1 MRMMPKGK
9 KLAVCFVTCS
19 LLATQTSVWNAVPV
33 HAAAE
38 PSRGESGKEK
48 TSGKEQRS
56 WKETKKQKQ
65 TEKQKKNIKLTKAKW
80 QVQTAKQEKTG
91 KQAQTAKQKQTQT
104 AKQKQAQAEKQ
115 KQTQA
120 EKQKKAEKPAQA
132 EKQKKAEKQ
141 KQAEK
146 QAQAEKQKQAAK
158 ASDQAQGI
166 SVAYHSQEEIRSYI
180 KANGASIK
188 DPLQFAQNPVT
199 NAPYHPGSLSDQ
211 TQQSALNMLKQIRYI
226 AGISDQVELSDEM
239 CAKVQASSLVQYV
252 NGKMSH
258 YPEKP
263 SDMEQ
268 ALYQLGYDGAGQSNI
283 AWSSAAGAGLNRT
296 LVLSWMEDG
305 DESNID
311 AVGHR
316 RWLLNPKMGKTGFGA
331 VSGSKG
337 TFSGVYAFDTSNR
350 TAAETGVAWPA
361 QNMPAEYFST
371 EFPWSISMGQEV
383 SQSSVKV
390 KLTRLSD
397 QKVWNFSDSA
407 SDGAFYVNNDGYG
420 QKGCIIFRPE
430 SADLKSYEDGD
441 SYQVTIT
448 GCSRPV
454 SYTVNFFSLEKR
466 SLSSISA
473 QYKGGTAEAG
483 GTLNPS
489 DFTVTAVYSD
499 GSTKKLT
506 DFEILPYEIVP
517 GSNDITIRYQDK
529 TAIVKVTGKAA
540 RVTISF
546 DAAGGTPVASQSVEK
561 GSSLTRIPESSRS
574 GYVFE
579 GWYTSKTDGVKL
591 DESTVLNKDVTY
603 YAHWKAV
610 ELSSISVE
618 FLGKYI
624 IAETTYELG
633 DDDFRVTAHY
643 TDGTSRTV
651 SGYTIDAYHITAGEN
666 TLTIRYGGKS
676 ATVEIYGMAVVKI
689 SAIYAGGMKLAGTTQ
704 LDDKDVRVFATLEN
718 GQVELFKYP
727 ECTVDPFVIQ
737 LGENILTVR
746 FGGKSQTITVTGIM
760 ADTSELVSISAVYAG
775 GSIEPGG
782 RIDRTKLTVQAS
794 YSDGTVKTVSDYE
807 LAEYVI
813 KEGDNTLTVSYQ
825 GKTAF
830 FHVTGTA
837 YGSQTVTVQ
846 FEAQGGS
853 IVSQR
858 VVEKD
863 TAIGTLPKT
872 ERNGYTFDGWYTQ
885 AEGGTKITPNTVV
898 SADVTY
904 YAHWTADAGGDKDP
918 DRPTDPDQPDKPTD
932 PDKPTNP
939 DKPDKPTDPD
949 NPDKPTDPD
958 NPDKPTDPDNPDK
971 PTDPDNPDK
980 PTDPDKPTNPDKPD
994 KPTDSD
1000 KPANP
1005 DKPTNPDQP
1014 TNPDKPANP
1023 GGSNSDQPSA
1033 SVTITFDAQ
1042 GGMSTPS
1049 MRAAKNGRISYIPVT
1064 HRPKWVF
1071 RGWYTGINGTGTML
1085 TLGTTFSQDVTYYA
1099 YWTAADRTL
1108 AGIGVSINGTAYAG
1122 GKVRHA
1128 LIVKAVYSDGTSEQV
1143 YDYQVSQET
1152 WNAGSN
1158 GIVVT
1163 YGGLSQSIQVQ
1174 AGADMPEAEVK
1185 RISASYNGGEVP
1197 VGTYAAF
1204 GGLIVRALYADGT
1217 EREVQGYVLSSNT
1230 IRAGSNTVTV
1240 HYAGRSATFRVTG
1253 YEQIAVTIHADG
1265 VSDLWT
1271 AKGEKLGAVLN
1282 GYVPARNGYQF
1293 GGWYLDEGC
1302 TQKIAADTSIFQDMQ
1317 IYAKWQKLYQWKLN
1331 KAKAVLKQGKKVRLS
1346 VKGLKNSQ
1354 IHWKT
1359 SAPKIAS
1366 VSKNG
1371 VVKAKKEGTAV
1382 ITAVTED
1389 GSVMT
1394 CSVKVKKK
1402 AK

>member
-1 MRMMPKGK
+1 MRIVPKGK

-104 AKQKQAQAEKQ
+104 AKQ
-115 KQTQA
+115 
-120 EKQKKAEKPAQA
+120 
-132 EKQKKAEKQ
+132 
-141 KQAEK
+141 K

-499 GSTKKLT
+499 GSKK
-506 DFEILPYEIVP
+506 
-517 GSNDITIRYQDK
+517 S
-529 TAIVKVTGKAA
+529 
-540 RVTISF
+540 
-546 DAAGGTPVASQSVEK
+546 
-561 GSSLTRIPESSRS
+561 
-574 GYVFE
+574 
-579 GWYTSKTDGVKL
+579 
-591 DESTVLNKDVTY
+591 
-603 YAHWKAV
+603 
-610 ELSSISVE
+610 
-618 FLGKYI
+618 
-624 IAETTYELG
+624 
-633 DDDFRVTAHY
+633 
-643 TDGTSRTV
+643 
-651 SGYTIDAYHITAGEN
+651 
-666 TLTIRYGGKS
+666 
-676 ATVEIYGMAVVKI
+676 
-689 SAIYAGGMKLAGTTQ
+689 
-704 LDDKDVRVFATLEN
+704 
-718 GQVELFKYP
+718 
-727 ECTVDPFVIQ
+727 
-737 LGENILTVR
+737 
-746 FGGKSQTITVTGIM
+746 
-760 ADTSELVSISAVYAG
+760 
-775 GSIEPGG
+775 
-782 RIDRTKLTVQAS
+782 
-794 YSDGTVKTVSDYE
+794 
-807 LAEYVI
+807 
-813 KEGDNTLTVSYQ
+813 
-825 GKTAF
+825 
-830 FHVTGTA
+830 
-837 YGSQTVTVQ
+837 
-846 FEAQGGS
+846 
-853 IVSQR
+853 
-858 VVEKD
+858 
-863 TAIGTLPKT
+863 
-872 ERNGYTFDGWYTQ
+872 
-885 AEGGTKITPNTVV
+885 
-898 SADVTY
+898 
-904 YAHWTADAGGDKDP
+904 
-918 DRPTDPDQPDKPTD
+918 
-932 PDKPTNP
+932 
-939 DKPDKPTDPD
+939 
-949 NPDKPTDPD
+949 
-958 NPDKPTDPDNPDK
+958 
-971 PTDPDNPDK
+971 
-980 PTDPDKPTNPDKPD
+980 
-994 KPTDSD
+994 
-1000 KPANP
+1000 
-1005 DKPTNPDQP
+1005 
-1014 TNPDKPANP
+1014 
-1023 GGSNSDQPSA
+1023 
-1033 SVTITFDAQ
+1033 
-1042 GGMSTPS
+1042 
-1049 MRAAKNGRISYIPVT
+1049 
-1064 HRPKWVF
+1064 
-1071 RGWYTGINGTGTML
+1071 
-1085 TLGTTFSQDVTYYA
+1085 
-1099 YWTAADRTL
+1099 
-1108 AGIGVSINGTAYAG
+1108 
-1122 GKVRHA
+1122 
-1128 LIVKAVYSDGTSEQV
+1128 
-1143 YDYQVSQET
+1143 
-1152 WNAGSN
+1152 
-1158 GIVVT
+1158 
-1163 YGGLSQSIQVQ
+1163 
-1174 AGADMPEAEVK
+1174 
-1185 RISASYNGGEVP
+1185 
-1197 VGTYAAF
+1197 
-1204 GGLIVRALYADGT
+1204 
-1217 EREVQGYVLSSNT
+1217 
-1230 IRAGSNTVTV
+1230 
-1240 HYAGRSATFRVTG
+1240 
-1253 YEQIAVTIHADG
+1253 
-1265 VSDLWT
+1265 
-1271 AKGEKLGAVLN
+1271 
-1282 GYVPARNGYQF
+1282 
-1293 GGWYLDEGC
+1293 
-1302 TQKIAADTSIFQDMQ
+1302 
-1317 IYAKWQKLYQWKLN
+1317 
-1331 KAKAVLKQGKKVRLS
+1331 
-1346 VKGLKNSQ
+1346 
-1354 IHWKT
+1354 
-1359 SAPKIAS
+1359 
-1366 VSKNG
+1366 
-1371 VVKAKKEGTAV
+1371 
-1382 ITAVTED
+1382 
-1389 GSVMT
+1389 
-1394 CSVKVKKK
+1394 
-1402 AK
+1402 